1 MSATQEPGPTV
12 QTDDPTPAA
21 PTARWHLTLA
31 GLEHRVEIV
40 GTVSRTSSW
49 YVDDELVASKKST
62 EDRVVLEDAG
72 FGDRAVGLTFDAL
85 GRARR
90 VTVFEGDG
98 TLKAKA
104 RAALGTGGID
114 LDPEAGS
121 YAARRQERIR
131 QHPRRHA
138 ALAVAAGVA
147 KVGVP
152 LVLGLLVVRFAVSLP
167 WPHFDL
173 PRIPWP
179 DIDLPRIP
187 WPDIN
192 LPHIPWPNIQLPD
205 WQAPAWVG
213 WVLDRVKYVWPI
225 VVAVV
230 LVRGEIV
237 RQRKQDALKAKL
249 QSEQERSA
257 VSGAPGHDRA
267 GDEDAPAADAER

>member
-1 MSATQEPGPTV
+1 VSAPQEPTLESPAGET
-12 QTDDPTPAA
+12 PTPPAS
-21 PTARWHLTLA
+21 RWHLRVA
-31 GLEHRVEIV
+31 GSEHRVEIA
-40 GTVSRTSSW
+40 GSVSRTSSW

-62 EDRVVLEDAG
+62 EDRVVLAG
-72 FGDRAVGLTFDAL
+72 TRSADQVIGLRFDGL

-90 VTVFEGDG
+90 VTLFETDPV
-98 TLKAKA
+98 LKAKA

-121 YAARRQERIR
+121 PAARRQERIR

-138 ALAVAAGVA
+138 VLAVAGGVA
-147 KVGVP
+147 KVVAP
-152 LVLGLLVVRFAVSLP
+152 LLLGLLVVRFAISLP